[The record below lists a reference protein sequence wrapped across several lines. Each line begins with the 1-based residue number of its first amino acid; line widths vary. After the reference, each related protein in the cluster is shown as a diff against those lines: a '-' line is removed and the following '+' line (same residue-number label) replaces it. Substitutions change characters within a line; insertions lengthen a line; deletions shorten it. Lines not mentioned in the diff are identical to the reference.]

1 MSDEAPT
8 GGLIVALPAED
19 DPTASKIDE
28 AHVTMLWFGE
38 AAGIAPETLDGIRT
52 ALDDVSSVAPS
63 FDARVSGV
71 AMIGP
76 DKARVMLLES
86 EELRNV
92 RNTLYAWPPVRK
104 AWSAA
109 EQFPFYIPHM
119 TLSYEGDLPAEW
131 PETVRIAG
139 LGLWLAG
146 DKESWD
152 LQEPAEAESGDADD
166 DEDAL
171 AAAGGVVAPVH
182 SLEDLD
188 VGIMVANLRP
198 EGRWYVSRRAR
209 ALGAAD
215 RIPGQ
220 WAS

>member
-19 DPTASKIDE
+19 DPTAQGIEES
-28 AHVTMLWFGE
+28 HVTMLWFGDAVDIE
-38 AAGIAPETLDGIRT
+38 PETLAGIRA
-52 ALDDVSSVAPS
+52 ALDDVAGSAPE

-86 EELRNV
+86 EELRNI
-92 RNTLYAWPPVRK
+92 RNTLYAWPPVAK
-104 AWSAA
+104 AWNRA

-119 TLSYEGDLPAEW
+119 TMSYDGELPAEW
-131 PETVRIAG
+131 PETVRISG

-146 DKESWD
+146 DKESWE
-152 LQEPAEAESGDADD
+152 LQEPVDPLPGDD
-166 DEDAL
+166 DAL
-171 AAAGGVVAPVH
+171 AAAGGVVTPVH
-182 SLEDLD
+182 TLEDLD
-188 VGIMVANLRP
+188 VGIMMANLRP
-198 EGRWYVSRRAR
+198 EGRWYVARRAR
-209 ALGAAD
+209 ALGASD
-215 RIPGQ
+215 RIPAR